1 MRFPTSTLMTVMMAM
16 TCVTPSFCSP
26 IADPRILIP
35 QVARGEARRDVASSR
50 QPLIDLDILEKRGL
64 FGLLGGIV
72 SIIPIVGPLLG
83 GALQSID
90 TAITNSINELKAKKS
105 ASASQVAPTHTAL
118 AVAATATAQ
127 ATYVHVPTVRKHTAL
142 PITSQVIAG
151 PVAPTLIPPTS
162 CTDESIVTPTYYS
175 TTSCTDSTTAA
186 PTYVAPSTTS
196 CDETSAIFTA
206 APLPQTTSAP
216 IITQV
221 IAPSPIRSALPIPKE
236 SDCDT

>member
-1 MRFPTSTLMTVMMAM
+1 MLAM
-16 TCVTPSFCSP
+16 SCAIPSLCSP

-35 QVARGEARRDVASSR
+35 QVVRGEARRDVASSR
-50 QPLIDLDILEKRGL
+50 QPLIDLHVLEKRGL

-105 ASASQVAPTHTAL
+105 ASASQVAPTPTAL
-118 AVAATATAQ
+118 AVVATAQ
-127 ATYVHVPTVRKHTAL
+127 ATYVHVPTFRKQAAL
-142 PITSQVIAG
+142 PITTQVIAG
-151 PVAPTLIPPTS
+151 PVAPTLIASTS
-162 CTDESIVTPTYYS
+162 CTDETTVTPTYYP
-175 TTSCTDSTTAA
+175 TTSCTDSTTPA

-196 CDETSAIFTA
+196 CDETSAVFTTS
-206 APLPQTTSAP
+206 PVPQTNRAP
-216 IITQV
+216 VVTQV
-221 IAPSPIRSALPIPKE
+221 IAPTPIRSTSPIAKE